1 MKKLK
6 LAILFAMSAAG
17 AMAQN
22 FEGSSVEDRIAH
34 STGNNEDSIKTAKG
48 YITMFQQAGA
58 FASSMVGK
66 QTAYCIYLL

>member
-34 STGNNEDSIKTAKG
+34 STGKEAPER
-48 YITMFQQAGA
+48 Q
-58 FASSMVGK
+58 
-66 QTAYCIYLL
+66 YLYTYAACARSTP